1 MNEFE
6 YDSCIS
12 KGACSVN
19 PRTSSLILIIVI
31 YLKIISKYALDIFKQ
46 NKLPDSVKELILNA
60 SSLIVQSQEI
70 TEQMFLNLISEFK
83 NKLPL
88 TIEEY
93 KKIFKEDCFK
103 DENIQN
109 SDLFTKCNNITDSIK
124 FGEKIF
130 KTTLL
135 NISENI
141 RDLHQ
146 IMLVLAKS
154 LSINLTDYESLN
166 SEFNG
171 AFEQILK
178 LLSSINPDIENEKEI
193 IEIIIKSAIINKD
206 LMLKIRER
214 QEELYGTQKLKKV
227 SYSTF
232 PSKAILVA
240 GSNIRELEF
249 ILESM
254 KDSDID
260 IYTHDGMMLA
270 HTFPKFSEYK
280 NLKGQYGQGGENCL
294 IDFATFPGPIILT
307 KNSLHNIENLYRG
320 RLFTTDK
327 NIPKGVIYIKD
338 NDYSE
343 VLKSAETAKGFKSGK
358 NCESADIG
366 YDYEKTLLL
375 IKEKVENLNCKK
387 IVLIGLEKYSIEQKS
402 YFDKLIRSLPK
413 TTLIISFSYNS
424 EKENILHLN
433 TCFDS
438 TPLLK
443 IYEEIKNYNLPIT
456 IFMPTC
462 DRNTISQMIYFSQ
475 NKNTRVFVGKCTP
488 IILNPSL
495 MTTLEKDFNIKSI
508 TTVIKDINST

>member
-1 MNEFE
+1 MNESG

-46 NKLPDSVKELILNA
+46 NKLSDSVKELILNA

-70 TEQMFLNLISEFK
+70 TEQVFLNLISEFK

-103 DENIQN
+103 DEDIQN

-135 NISENI
+135 NIPENI

-166 SEFNG
+166 SEFND

-358 NCESADIG
+358 NCESAYIG

-375 IKEKVENLNCKK
+375 IKEKVKNLNCKK

-402 YFDKLIRSLPK
+402 YFDKLIRTLPK

-424 EKENILHLN
+424 EKENLLHLN

-456 IFMPTC
+456 VFMPTC

-508 TTVIKDINST
+508 TTVSKDVAIN